1 METVALI
8 PGSREE
14 LFGQGHS
21 RSELVGFYWK
31 KASVCS
37 VVLFF
42 FFFISWIS
50 LCRRRRRRRNAE
62 IFREEVTCGVN
73 ADEAWWGGHR

>member
-8 PGSREE
+8 PGSWEE

-37 VVLFF
+37 AVFFLIFHFLFPG
-42 FFFISWIS
+42 S
-50 LCRRRRRRRNAE
+50 LFAE
-62 IFREEVTCGVN
+62 DEDEDGDVTQRYSVKKSHVG
-73 ADEAWWGGHR
+73 